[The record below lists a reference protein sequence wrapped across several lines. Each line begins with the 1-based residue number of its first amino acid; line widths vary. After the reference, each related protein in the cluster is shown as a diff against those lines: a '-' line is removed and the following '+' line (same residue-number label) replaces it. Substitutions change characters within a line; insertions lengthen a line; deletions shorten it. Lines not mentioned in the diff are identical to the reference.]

1 MKYGNR
7 SMNQP
12 VIDLRTQRCYITP
25 QNHGYAVDE
34 KSLTNE
40 WKPLFVNA
48 NDHSNEGIILSCG
61 PEVSTPLG
69 LELEGKKV
77 LFNLHKHQRWGEY
90 YIVDYENVYMV
101 IE

>member
-1 MKYGNR
+1 MRAVGKW
-7 SMNQP
+7 
-12 VIDLRTQRCYITP
+12 VIIKIEETKSESGLITR
-25 QNHGYAVDE
+25 D
-34 KSLTNE
+34 
-40 WKPLFVNA
+40 
-48 NDHSNEGIILSCG
+48 SNEGIILSCG